1 GTHRARRHLRPGAG
15 RRPTAVPAHV
25 LVLLAPRRVH
35 HVPAGDGRGQR
46 DHSVFRATP
55 DLWLQVHGVRA
66 GRHLG
71 DRFSCLGPPHVRG
84 RHVGHRDAGVL
95 DPVFHHR
102 GAVGDQGVQLD
113 RDAEARP
120 DQLRGAD
127 AVRAGLRRPVHDR
140 RHERAD
146 VGRARARHPV
156 ARDVLR
162 DRALPLRDGGG
173 HRDGVPRR
181 HPLLVA
187 EDHRTDVLGRL
198 GALRRDPD
206 VLRFQLHVLPAI
218 RARLPRHA
226 ASLPRVSTRVPDA
239 QHPVVGGRVDPG
251 TFLSDSGGLSRL
263 VAVPWHARGQQ
274 SVGRARARVADH
286 FAATQGQ
293 FPRAAGGAE
302 GLRLRRARPGRRTRI
317 GSDGVNSSTADL
329 RARGLIAEQFDDAGQ
344 QHATAQFGMWLFL
357 TTEVLFFGV
366 LFTGYA
372 VCRARDPQAFLLGSR
387 HTEIIFGAIEAGI
400 LLLSSATVTFA
411 VNLVKFDERRM
422 VTALLA
428 ITALLG
434 VTFLVLHGVEYSHEY
449 DEHLMIGVDFAQHG
463 PHARGIELFFFL
475 YYAMTLY
482 HSLHVLIGVC
492 VLATMGA
499 LVWRRKIRSEYTTP
513 LLLAGLYWHLVDI
526 VWIFLFPL
534 MYLIGR

>member
-1 GTHRARRHLRPGAG
+1 
-15 RRPTAVPAHV
+15 
-25 LVLLAPRRVH
+25 
-35 HVPAGDGRGQR
+35 
-46 DHSVFRATP
+46 
-55 DLWLQVHGVRA
+55 
-66 GRHLG
+66 
-71 DRFSCLGPPHVRG
+71 
-84 RHVGHRDAGVL
+84 
-95 DPVFHHR
+95 
-102 GAVGDQGVQLD
+102 
-113 RDAEARP
+113 
-120 DQLRGAD
+120 
-127 AVRAGLRRPVHDR
+127 
-140 RHERAD
+140 
-146 VGRARARHPV
+146 
-156 ARDVLR
+156 
-162 DRALPLRDGGG
+162 
-173 HRDGVPRR
+173 
-181 HPLLVA
+181 
-187 EDHRTDVLGRL
+187 
-198 GALRRDPD
+198 
-206 VLRFQLHVLPAI
+206 
-218 RARLPRHA
+218 
-226 ASLPRVSTRVPDA
+226 
-239 QHPVVGGRVDPG
+239 
-251 TFLSDSGGLSRL
+251 
-263 VAVPWHARGQQ
+263 
-274 SVGRARARVADH
+274 
-286 FAATQGQ
+286 
-293 FPRAAGGAE
+293 
-302 GLRLRRARPGRRTRI
+302 
-317 GSDGVNSSTADL
+317 VNSSTADL